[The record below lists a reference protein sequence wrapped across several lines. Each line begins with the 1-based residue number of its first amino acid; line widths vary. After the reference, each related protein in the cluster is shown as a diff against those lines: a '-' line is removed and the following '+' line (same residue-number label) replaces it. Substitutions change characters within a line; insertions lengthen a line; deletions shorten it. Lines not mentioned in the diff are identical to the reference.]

1 MKDTMTRKNRI
12 RTRIIATALA
22 AISVFSAGSVAMS
35 SVSAATVS
43 SVKVQSAASDGFFS
57 GASALIGLIGKS
69 NPLVGIGVCVFGAV
83 IIFIICRRKRRNY

>member
-1 MKDTMTRKNRI
+1 MTQKEAIIMKDTMTRKNRI

-43 SVKVQSAASDGFFS
+43 SVKV
-57 GASALIGLIGKS
+57 
-69 NPLVGIGVCVFGAV
+69 
-83 IIFIICRRKRRNY
+83 